1 MENRADELYFHWED
15 DTPGGKWPEQ
25 YKEILRP
32 EMLKYWL
39 ALSDD
44 WEIEDA
50 LEERLAEYSAPS
62 YPETEDYQTILNP
75 LRDFL

>member
-1 MENRADELYFHWED
+1 MENRADKLYFHWD
-15 DTPGGKWPEQ
+15 DETPGGKWPEL
-25 YKEILRP
+25 YKGILRP

-39 ALSDD
+39 ALPDD

-50 LEERLAEYSAPS
+50 LEERFAEYSAPS
-62 YPETEDYQTILNP
+62 HPEMEDHQTILNP